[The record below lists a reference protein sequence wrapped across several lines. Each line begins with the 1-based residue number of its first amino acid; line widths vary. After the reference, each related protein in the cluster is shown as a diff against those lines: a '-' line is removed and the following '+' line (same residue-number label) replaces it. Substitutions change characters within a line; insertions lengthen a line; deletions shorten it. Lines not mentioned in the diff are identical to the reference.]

1 MKYSRL
7 PRSKL
12 SLSRIAPL
20 PMPESLCWYAVG
32 DWKSPNMNMLA
43 AVEKQALGIDCCK
56 WLLIQAVSSV
66 ADGLLIRPGLLLVK
80 V

>member
-1 MKYSRL
+1 
-7 PRSKL
+7 
-12 SLSRIAPL
+12 
-20 PMPESLCWYAVG
+20 
-32 DWKSPNMNMLA
+32 MNMLA
-43 AVEKQALGIDCCK
+43 AVEKQALGIDCCQ

>member
-1 MKYSRL
+1 MS
-7 PRSKL
+7 
-12 SLSRIAPL
+12 
-20 PMPESLCWYAVG
+20 
-32 DWKSPNMNMLA
+32 MLA
-43 AVEKQALGIDCCK
+43 AAEQQALVIDCCQ